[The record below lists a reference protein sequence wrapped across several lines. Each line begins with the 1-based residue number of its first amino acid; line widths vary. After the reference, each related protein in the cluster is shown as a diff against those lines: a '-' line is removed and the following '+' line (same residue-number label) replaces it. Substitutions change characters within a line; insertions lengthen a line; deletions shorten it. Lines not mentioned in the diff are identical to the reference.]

1 MSPSPTAGPLA
12 GSGNGGAPTLDMHL
26 LEQLV
31 TATLRR
37 VRIERVT
44 TDAGRAGSVQVDRI
58 EVGDATIDQVTI
70 QDFAAGL
77 HGGSA
82 LLRNVRAILELHFQV
97 RWRYDLKWFGSDSGT
112 KTLGSKAKPIP
123 LHDIRLP
130 MLQDIGFEVA
140 ETAAD
145 DIKATVQPVTGVALG
160 SASFQDLAIDE
171 TRLPSDGFGV
181 TGLDFGSVEI
191 ESFSAPAADSRQLTV
206 GRFQPEAPL
215 QLPDV
220 EVRGLTLPEVDV
232 PEAGSAGAVSLM
244 DIQPEDFEAPVF
256 KIGDL
261 FEAIFVATPVLHLQ
275 IGELVLSGLKASAS
289 IGAVQVKGL
298 RTPVA
303 VQGIRL
309 GDLTLGQLSA
319 DQISI

>member
-1 MSPSPTAGPLA
+1 MNTAHSA
-12 GSGNGGAPTLDMHL
+12 RGN
-26 LEQLV
+26 
-31 TATLRR
+31 
-37 VRIERVT
+37 
-44 TDAGRAGSVQVDRI
+44 
-58 EVGDATIDQVTI
+58 
-70 QDFAAGL
+70 
-77 HGGSA
+77 
-82 LLRNVRAILELHFQV
+82 
-97 RWRYDLKWFGSDSGT
+97 
-112 KTLGSKAKPIP
+112 
-123 LHDIRLP
+123 
-130 MLQDIGFEVA
+130 
-140 ETAAD
+140 
-145 DIKATVQPVTGVALG
+145 
-160 SASFQDLAIDE
+160 
-171 TRLPSDGFGV
+171 
-181 TGLDFGSVEI
+181 
-191 ESFSAPAADSRQLTV
+191 
-206 GRFQPEAPL
+206 
-215 QLPDV
+215 
-220 EVRGLTLPEVDV
+220 LPEVDV